1 MHRFHV
7 PFMEY
12 RWYLLGFSAVL
23 IVLSLGT
30 MAYNY
35 ATTGAPLNFGIEFR
49 GGTSVTISAPGATA
63 TADALRASLAKLGAP
78 DAVVQTERDI
88 RNNQVG
94 GFLIRLGLTDSTKA
108 QQVVQKALA
117 ENGIKT
123 VTFNVTTIGPNWG
136 AQVTNSA
143 IIALAVS
150 MLAILI
156 YVSIRFDYKMS
167 VTAVVALFHDVI
179 IVLGVYAITQREMTP
194 NTIAALLTILGYS
207 LYDTIVVF
215 HRIKENSQ
223 HIVKQTFMQMANES
237 INQVFVRWINTSLTA
252 IVPPLTLLFFGGDT
266 LKDFAFA
273 LTIGL
278 ISGAYSSV
286 AVASP
291 LYAMWKEREPKFQA
305 LKKKFGTPVGEAAK

>member
-1 MHRFHV
+1 MHRYNI
-7 PFMEY
+7 PFMKY
-12 RWYLLGFSAVL
+12 RWYMLGFSAVL
-23 IVLSLGT
+23 ISISLGA

-49 GGTSVTISAPGATA
+49 GGTSVTISAPGSTA
-63 TADALRASLAKLGAP
+63 SADAIRASLAKLGAA
-78 DAVVQTERDI
+78 DAVVQTERDVA
-88 RNNQVG
+88 NNQVW
-94 GFLIRLGLTDSTKA
+94 GFLIRLGLTDSGKA
-108 QQVVQKALA
+108 QQIVGKALA
-117 ENGIKT
+117 ENGVKT
-123 VTFNVTTIGPNWG
+123 VKLNVTTIGPNWG
-136 AQVTNSA
+136 AQVTNAA

-150 MLAILI
+150 MLAILF

-167 VTAVVALFHDVI
+167 VTAIVALFHDVI
-179 IVLGVYAITQREMTP
+179 IVLGIYALTGRELTP
-194 NTIAALLTILGYS
+194 NTIAALLAILGYS

-237 INQVFVRWINTSLTA
+237 INQVLVRSLNTSFVSV
-252 IVPPLTLLFFGGDT
+252 IPPLTLLFFGGDT

-278 ISGAYSSV
+278 ISGAYSSI

-291 LYAMWKEREPKFQA
+291 LYAMWREREPKFEA
-305 LKKKFGTPVGEAAK
+305 LKKKFGMEPEPAK